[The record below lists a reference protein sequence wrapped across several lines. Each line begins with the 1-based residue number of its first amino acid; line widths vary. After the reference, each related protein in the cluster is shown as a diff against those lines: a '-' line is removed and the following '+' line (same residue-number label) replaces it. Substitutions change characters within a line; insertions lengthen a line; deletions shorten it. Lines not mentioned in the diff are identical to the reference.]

1 MEPSIS
7 SFVLLF
13 FVHACIS
20 WEEKY
25 DLVDCHT
32 ICYFDA
38 LLTFFSAFFYSEK
51 SKRGKA
57 QTEAIISKM
66 HFSPPHFCLLALPV
80 CFLPAIH
87 SIPTTSSP
95 LCNISEAKEFLPT
108 ANDLHAS
115 FPVKNVA
122 RKNFHIFDLFLPS
135 LPNFPLLTAAEVPH
149 NGSFLV
155 VRRKMKAKKS
165 L

>member
-66 HFSPPHFCLLALPV
+66 HFSPPPTFACLLCLFASFQP
-80 CFLPAIH
+80 
-87 SIPTTSSP
+87 SIPFQR
-95 LCNISEAKEFLPT
+95 LLLPC
-108 ANDLHAS
+108 AIY
-115 FPVKNVA
+115 P
-122 RKNFHIFDLFLPS
+122 RQKNFFQLQTISTLHFQSKTLHGRIFIFLTYFFH
-135 LPNFPLLTAAEVPH
+135 LYLT
-149 NGSFLV
+149 S
-155 VRRKMKAKKS
+155 RY
-165 L
+165 